1 MDMATTNTTPAAAEY
16 HARLQ
21 AIDPYSV
28 SLAPGHGGVELIVF
42 LLTVLDLMHPW
53 RGTEGEEWLLNLGKP
68 PHQ

>member
-28 SLAPGHGGVELIVF
+28 SLAPGRGGVELIVF
-42 LLTVLDLMHPW
+42 LLTVLDLIFQDDAI
-53 RGTEGEEWLLNLGKP
+53 GLLELWP
-68 PHQ
+68 